1 MQLTRRRTLALMG
14 TGAVATTLPLGLGA
28 MSAAAA
34 EDPYEP
40 LLARAAQ
47 QLTGGEVDPDDPDVA
62 AALAALDK
70 QAADWWQ
77 KLDRSAG
84 RKALWSDLAPA
95 SDPGMFGQSY
105 TRLRTITT
113 AWATPGTS
121 LTDDTSVREALL
133 DALRFLRTA
142 GYNDSRSESGNW
154 WFWEIGA
161 PRALLDTCVLL
172 RAHLPAE
179 DLSAYLKTV
188 AKFVPDA
195 DRRTNSPTLAE
206 TGANRADKA
215 VIVALRGLLAGDP
228 DVVALARDGL
238 SDVRDDGKNS
248 LFQYVTSGDGF
259 YEDGSFVQH
268 SSVAY
273 TGTYGG
279 VLLGSAGQL
288 IALLA
293 DSQWSVTDPA
303 VTVLYE
309 AVERSFVPV
318 LLDGVMMD
326 ALRGRAISRERARD
340 HTDGAATASYILQLA
355 DGAPQS
361 YADRWRSAVKGW
373 ILRNRDTPY
382 LGLVGVPALARAKAL
397 LADTAVRPAER
408 VTGHHVFAD
417 MDRVVHRRPGW
428 SCTLSMS
435 SKRIAAYEA
444 GNGEN
449 LHGWYTGDGMTYLY
463 DGDDLDAFGDDFW
476 PTVNPYR
483 LPGTTVDTRT
493 RADLGTAPGTDTFRP
508 KNAVAG
514 GAVLDG
520 QYGAAAMELIADGS
534 TLRAKKAWFFLDN
547 AVVALGA
554 GITAGD
560 GRTVETVV
568 ENRNLHADGAPRLTV
583 DDRPQPG
590 EQGWSARLT
599 DARWVHLE
607 EREATSSRP
616 AAPCAHCARNAPGP
630 GAPSTPGRT
639 PAVPPPRSPGA
650 TPPSGSITA
659 PPRIR
664 FLRLRPAPGRDGRR
678 DRHVVPLHSGARP
691 HEQRDRP
698 GRRITPA
705 RPARR
710 ALLGGGIRRR
720 AARRRPGHRAR
731 PPPGRRHHRRR
742 VRPRPHRD
750 HPVRRT
756 PLRRAPRGPRRRH
769 GLRHAGPSPGGHGP
783 RRGLARPY
791 AHRRPR
797 VAEPVQQPVQKPAQ
811 QPAHLP
817 ARPDRGAVEPPCPP
831 RTSPCHRPT
840 ASAPR

>member
-28 MSAAAA
+28 VSAAAA

-84 RKALWSDLAPA
+84 RTALWSDLAPA

-105 TRLRTITT
+105 TRLRTITS

-121 LTDDTSVREALL
+121 LTDDTTVRDALL

-172 RAHLPAE
+172 RAHLPAD
-179 DLSAYLKTV
+179 DLAAYLKTV

-228 DVVALARDGL
+228 EVVALARDGL

-303 VTVLYE
+303 VKVLYE
-309 AVERSFVPV
+309 VVERSFVPV

-382 LGLVGVPALARAKAL
+382 LRLVGVPALARAKAL
-397 LADTAVRPAER
+397 LADTAVRPADR

-428 SCTLSMS
+428 SYTLSLS

-554 GITAGD
+554 GITASD
-560 GRTVETVV
+560 GRTVESVV
-568 ENRNLHADGAPRLTV
+568 ENRNLHADGAPLLTV

-590 EQGWSARLT
+590 EQGCSARLT
-599 DARWVHLE
+599 DARWAHLE
-607 EREATSSRP
+607 GTGGYVFPAGGPLRALREERTGAWRSLNTGADTGGSTTPVTRRYATLWFDHGPSPESASYAYVLLPGATATATATWSRSTP
-616 AAPCAHCARNAPGP
+616 VRVRTNNATVQAVESPRLGLLAAHFWAAGSVDGLRADGP
-630 GAPSTPGRT
+630 GTVLVRRRDDGITVAVSDPGRTGTTLSVELPFAVRHVVRADDTVSVTPGR
-639 PAVPPPRSPGA
+639 
-650 TPPSGSITA
+650 
-659 PPRIR
+659 
-664 FLRLRPAPGRDGRR
+664 RP
-678 DRHVVPLHSGARP
+678 VV
-691 HEQRDRP
+691 
-698 GRRITPA
+698 T
-705 RPARR
+705 
-710 ALLGGGIRRR
+710 
-720 AARRRPGHRAR
+720 
-731 PPPGRRHHRRR
+731 
-742 VRPRPHRD
+742 V
-750 HPVRRT
+750 
-756 PLRRAPRGPRRRH
+756 
-769 GLRHAGPSPGGHGP
+769 
-783 RRGLARPY
+783 
-791 AHRRPR
+791 R
-797 VAEPVQQPVQKPAQ
+797 VAGS
-811 QPAHLP
+811 
-817 ARPDRGAVEPPCPP
+817 RGH
-831 RTSPCHRPT
+831 THT
-840 ASAPR
+840 ADLA

>member
-1 MQLTRRRTLALMG
+1 MQLSRRRTLALMG
-14 TGAVATTLPLGLGA
+14 AGAAATTLPLGPG
-28 MSAAAA
+28 SGIAAAA
-34 EDPYEP
+34 EDDPYEP
-40 LLARAAQ
+40 LLARAAG

-62 AALAALDK
+62 AALAALDQ
-70 QAADWWQ
+70 QAAGWWQ
-77 KLDRSAG
+77 ALDRSAG
-84 RKALWSDLAPA
+84 RTALWSDLAPA

-105 TRLRTITT
+105 TRLRTLAT

-121 LTDDTSVREALL
+121 LTDDGTVRDALL
-133 DALRFLRTA
+133 DALRFLRTT
-142 GYNDSRSESGNW
+142 GYNDARAESGNW

-172 RAHLPAE
+172 RAHLPAA

-188 AKFVPDA
+188 AKFVPNA

-238 SDVRDDGKNS
+238 SDVRDSGKNS

-303 VTVLYE
+303 VKVLYE

-326 ALRGRAISRERARD
+326 ALRGRAVSRERARD
-340 HTDGAATASYILQLA
+340 HTDGAATASFVLQLA

-361 YADRWRSAVKGW
+361 YAAGWRSTVKGW
-373 ILRNRDTPY
+373 ILRNKDTPY
-382 LGLVGVPALARAKAL
+382 LRLVGLPALTRAKAL

-408 VTGHHVFAD
+408 LTGHYAFAD

-428 SCTLSMS
+428 SCALSLS

-483 LPGTTVDTRT
+483 LPGTTVDTRE
-493 RADLGTAPGTDTFRP
+493 RADLGTGAGTGTFRP

-514 GAVLDG
+514 GAVLDSR
-520 QYGAAAMELIADGS
+520 YGAAAMELIADGS
-534 TLRAKKAWFFLDN
+534 TLRAKKAWFLLDN

-554 GITAGD
+554 GITASD
-560 GRTVETVV
+560 GRTIETVV

-599 DARWVHLE
+599 DAHWAHLE
-607 EREATSSRP
+607 GTGGYVFPAGGPLRVLREERTGTWRSLNTGADTGGSTTPVTRRYATLWFDHGPSPESASYAYVLLPGATAAATAAWSRSTP
-616 AAPCAHCARNAPGP
+616 VRVLTNTATVQAVESPRLGLRAAHFWAAGSVEGLRADGP
-630 GAPSTPGRT
+630 GTVLVRRRDDGISVAVSDPGRTGTTLSVELPFPVRRVVRADDTVSVTPGR
-639 PAVPPPRSPGA
+639 
-650 TPPSGSITA
+650 
-659 PPRIR
+659 
-664 FLRLRPAPGRDGRR
+664 RP
-678 DRHVVPLHSGARP
+678 VV
-691 HEQRDRP
+691 
-698 GRRITPA
+698 T
-705 RPARR
+705 
-710 ALLGGGIRRR
+710 
-720 AARRRPGHRAR
+720 
-731 PPPGRRHHRRR
+731 
-742 VRPRPHRD
+742 V
-750 HPVRRT
+750 
-756 PLRRAPRGPRRRH
+756 
-769 GLRHAGPSPGGHGP
+769 
-783 RRGLARPY
+783 
-791 AHRRPR
+791 R
-797 VAEPVQQPVQKPAQ
+797 VAGS
-811 QPAHLP
+811 
-817 ARPDRGAVEPPCPP
+817 RGHTHTVDLV
-831 RTSPCHRPT
+831 
-840 ASAPR
+840 

>member
-28 MSAAAA
+28 VSAAAA

-84 RKALWSDLAPA
+84 RTALWSDLAPA

-105 TRLRTITT
+105 TRLRTITS

-121 LTDDTSVREALL
+121 LTDDTTVRDALL

-172 RAHLPAE
+172 RAHLQAE
-179 DLSAYLKTV
+179 DRSAYLKTV

-228 DVVALARDGL
+228 EVVALARDGL

-303 VTVLYE
+303 VKVLYE

-382 LGLVGVPALARAKAL
+382 LRLVGVPALARAKAL
-397 LADTAVRPAER
+397 LADTAVRPADR

-428 SCTLSMS
+428 SYTLSLS

-520 QYGAAAMELIADGS
+520 KYGAAAMELIADGS

-547 AVVALGA
+547 AVVALGV
-554 GITAGD
+554 GITASD
-560 GRTVETVV
+560 DRTVETVV
-568 ENRNLHADGAPRLTV
+568 ENRNLHADGAPCSPSTTAHSPASRAGRRGSPT
-583 DDRPQPG
+583 RAG
-590 EQGWSARLT
+590 HTWRA
-599 DARWVHLE
+599 
-607 EREATSSRP
+607 REATSSRP
-616 AAPCAHCARNAPGP
+616 AARCAHCARNAPGP
-630 GAPSTPGRT
+630 GAPSTPART
-639 PAVPPPRSPGA
+639 PAVPPPRSSGA

-659 PPRIR
+659 PPPNPLPTPTSCSPARR
-664 FLRLRPAPGRDGRR
+664 PPRPPRGPAPPRCASARTARRSRPSNHPVSGCSPRISGRR
-678 DRHVVPLHSGARP
+678 DPSTGCARTARARSSSAAGTTASPSLCPTPAAPGPPCPWNSPSPCAAWSAPTTRSPSRRVVARWSRCASRARAAIRIP
-691 HEQRDRP
+691 P
-698 GRRITPA
+698 TSRRGTRTPA
-705 RPARR
+705 RTATRT
-710 ALLGGGIRRR
+710 AVL
-720 AARRRPGHRAR
+720 RP
-731 PPPGRRHHRRR
+731 
-742 VRPRPHRD
+742 D
-750 HPVRRT
+750 
-756 PLRRAPRGPRRRH
+756 
-769 GLRHAGPSPGGHGP
+769 
-783 RRGLARPY
+783 
-791 AHRRPR
+791 
-797 VAEPVQQPVQKPAQ
+797 
-811 QPAHLP
+811 
-817 ARPDRGAVEPPCPP
+817 RPDRGAVEPPCPP
-831 RTSPCHRPT
+831 RTSPCRRPT

>member
-14 TGAVATTLPLGLGA
+14 TGAVATTLPLGIGA
-28 MSAAAA
+28 GAATAA
-34 EDPYEP
+34 EEPYEP

-84 RKALWSDLAPA
+84 RTALWSDLAPA

-121 LTDDTSVREALL
+121 LTDDTTVRDALL

-172 RAHLPAE
+172 RAHLPAA

-228 DVVALARDGL
+228 EVVALARDGL

-303 VTVLYE
+303 VKVLYE

-382 LGLVGVPALARAKAL
+382 LRLVGVPALARAKAL

-408 VTGHHVFAD
+408 ITGHHVFAD

-428 SCTLSMS
+428 SCVLSLS

-463 DGDDLDAFGDDFW
+463 DGDDLDAFGDNFW

-493 RADLGTAPGTDTFRP
+493 RADLGTGAGTGTFRP

-514 GAVLDG
+514 GAVLDSR
-520 QYGAAAMELIADGS
+520 YGAAAMELIADGS

-547 AVVALGA
+547 AVVALGS
-554 GITAGD
+554 GITASD

-568 ENRNLHADGAPRLTV
+568 ENRNLHADGASRLTV
-583 DDRPQPG
+583 DDRPQPT

-599 DARWVHLE
+599 DARWAHLE
-607 EREATSSRP
+607 GIGGYVFPAGGPLRALREERTGTWRSLNTGADTGGSTTPVTRRYATLWFDHGPSPESASYAYVLLPGATAAATAAWSRSSPVRVRTNSVTVQAVESP
-616 AAPCAHCARNAPGP
+616 RLGLLAAHFWAAGTVDGLRASGP
-630 GAPSTPGRT
+630 GTVLVRRRDDGITVAVSDPGRTGTTLSVELPFAVRRVVRADDTVSVTPGR
-639 PAVPPPRSPGA
+639 
-650 TPPSGSITA
+650 
-659 PPRIR
+659 
-664 FLRLRPAPGRDGRR
+664 RP
-678 DRHVVPLHSGARP
+678 VV
-691 HEQRDRP
+691 
-698 GRRITPA
+698 T
-705 RPARR
+705 
-710 ALLGGGIRRR
+710 
-720 AARRRPGHRAR
+720 
-731 PPPGRRHHRRR
+731 
-742 VRPRPHRD
+742 V
-750 HPVRRT
+750 
-756 PLRRAPRGPRRRH
+756 
-769 GLRHAGPSPGGHGP
+769 
-783 RRGLARPY
+783 
-791 AHRRPR
+791 R
-797 VAEPVQQPVQKPAQ
+797 VAGS
-811 QPAHLP
+811 
-817 ARPDRGAVEPPCPP
+817 RGH
-831 RTSPCHRPT
+831 THT
-840 ASAPR
+840 ADLA

>member
-28 MSAAAA
+28 VSAAAA

-84 RKALWSDLAPA
+84 RTALWSDLAPA

-105 TRLRTITT
+105 TRLRTITS

-121 LTDDTSVREALL
+121 LTDDTTVRDALL

-172 RAHLPAE
+172 RAHLQAE
-179 DLSAYLKTV
+179 DRSAYLKTV

-228 DVVALARDGL
+228 EVVALARDGL

-303 VTVLYE
+303 VKVLYE

-382 LGLVGVPALARAKAL
+382 LRLVGVPALARAKAL
-397 LADTAVRPAER
+397 LADTAVRPADR

-428 SCTLSMS
+428 SYTLSLS

-520 QYGAAAMELIADGS
+520 KYGAAAMELIADGS

-547 AVVALGA
+547 AVVALGV
-554 GITAGD
+554 GITASD
-560 GRTVETVV
+560 DRTVETVV
-568 ENRNLHADGAPRLTV
+568 ENRNLHADGAPLLTV

-599 DARWVHLE
+599 DARWAHLE
-607 EREATSSRP
+607 GTGGYVFPAGGSLRALREERTGTWRSLNTGADTGGSTTPIIRRYATLWFDHGPSPESASYAYVLLPGATAAATATWSRSTP
-616 AAPCAHCARNAPGP
+616 VRVRTNSATVQAVESPRLGLLAAHFWAAGSVDGLRADGP
-630 GAPSTPGRT
+630 GTVLVRRRDDGITVAVSDPGRTGTTLSVELPFAVRRVVRADDTVSVTPGR
-639 PAVPPPRSPGA
+639 
-650 TPPSGSITA
+650 
-659 PPRIR
+659 
-664 FLRLRPAPGRDGRR
+664 RP
-678 DRHVVPLHSGARP
+678 VV
-691 HEQRDRP
+691 
-698 GRRITPA
+698 T
-705 RPARR
+705 
-710 ALLGGGIRRR
+710 
-720 AARRRPGHRAR
+720 
-731 PPPGRRHHRRR
+731 
-742 VRPRPHRD
+742 V
-750 HPVRRT
+750 
-756 PLRRAPRGPRRRH
+756 
-769 GLRHAGPSPGGHGP
+769 
-783 RRGLARPY
+783 
-791 AHRRPR
+791 R
-797 VAEPVQQPVQKPAQ
+797 VAGS
-811 QPAHLP
+811 
-817 ARPDRGAVEPPCPP
+817 RGH
-831 RTSPCHRPT
+831 THT
-840 ASAPR
+840 ADLA